1 VAASET
7 AVAADAEKEVVL
19 ADLAAQAALDFLPW
33 VEESFAQEPSVEE
46 AHLLVVAAAAAA
58 AVVAFPMAVVAA
70 ETEALPIAAADV
82 IAAQETAAGV
92 VDLAAV
98 AVVAAAAAAA
108 VVEVAAVDFDLAFRK
123 EYVHQIQA
131 VAVHAAYSAN

>member
-1 VAASET
+1 MAAFET
-7 AVAADAEKEVVL
+7 AVAAAAAAAVKEVVL

-46 AHLLVVAAAAAA
+46 AHLLVVAAAA
-58 AVVAFPMAVVAA
+58 VAIPMAVVAA

-82 IAAQETAAGV
+82 IADQEIAEGV

-108 VVEVAAVDFDLAFRK
+108 AVEVAAVDFDLAFRK